1 MKITRHAHDRAAFT
15 FDDPPGPGNHA
26 PMTIWIIRHGKAQR
40 DSPTGTD
47 ADREL
52 KPRGHRQGAYLGAE
66 FVSREDAPGRLI
78 ASPLVRAQQTA
89 RAVADVTLQ
98 EIETHDALESG
109 RGPLAVLHLI
119 EELGA
124 GESYALFGHNPELS
138 QVVCALGGSGVLEDD
153 WLRTGQAVAL
163 ERDSENWAV
172 LDVLRLDD

>member
-1 MKITRHAHDRAAFT
+1 MKITRAARNPALIA
-15 FDDPPGPGNHA
+15 FDAPASPGNHA

-40 DSPTGTD
+40 DSTTGAD

-66 FVSREDAPGRLI
+66 FVSREDAPARLI

-109 RGPLAVLHLI
+109 RGPLGVLHLI

-124 GESYALFGHNPELS
+124 EESFALFGHNPELS
-138 QVVCALGGSGVLEDD
+138 QVVCALAGSGILEGD

-163 ERDSENWAV
+163 ERDAENWSV
-172 LDVLRLDD
+172 LDVLRLED